1 MKVVTI
7 NDVNN
12 LGKYEELSLCLG
24 FFDALHKGHLELINK
39 AKEFDLPVGVLTFSK
54 SPRTL
59 LFNKDEEIINTLEMK
74 EKILSDNKVDYLFI
88 LELSWDILKM
98 DKEDFIN
105 KVLCGL
111 NAKNIVCGFDYSFGS
126 KGSGKPED
134 LIASNKFNVSI
145 ISPIVNQENVK
156 ISSTLVHELIK
167 EGKIEEANEYLTRP
181 YKILGEVKHGFKI
194 GRTISYKTANI
205 ELSDLFN
212 MPKNGVYATKV
223 IINNKSYKS
232 MTNVGV
238 HPTINELEKPLIETY
253 IFDFD
258 GDIYLQNVEL
268 EFYKYVREE
277 RKFSSVTE
285 LKNQLLKDEKTI
297 LDYFK

>member
-111 NAKNIVCGFDYSFGS
+111 NAKNIICGFDYSFGS

-145 ISPIVNQENVK
+145 ISPIVNLENVK
-156 ISSTLVHELIK
+156 ISSTLVHKLIK

-238 HPTINELEKPLIETY
+238 HPTINELNKPLIETY
-253 IFDFD
+253 IIDFD
-258 GDIYLQNVEL
+258 GDIYLQKVEL
-268 EFYKYVREE
+268 EFYKYIREE
-277 RKFSSVTE
+277 KKFSSIEE
-285 LKNQLLKDEKTI
+285 LKHQLIKDEKTI
-297 LDYFK
+297 LEYFK

>member
-111 NAKNIVCGFDYSFGS
+111 NAKNIICGFDYSFGS

-145 ISPIVNQENVK
+145 ISPIVNLENVK

-238 HPTINELEKPLIETY
+238 HPTINELNKPLIETY
-253 IFDFD
+253 IIDFD
-258 GDIYLQNVEL
+258 GDIYLQKVEL
-268 EFYKYVREE
+268 EFYK
-277 RKFSSVTE
+277 
-285 LKNQLLKDEKTI
+285 
-297 LDYFK
+297 

>member
-111 NAKNIVCGFDYSFGS
+111 NAKNIICGFDYSFGS

-145 ISPIVNQENVK
+145 ISPIVNLENVK

-238 HPTINELEKPLIETY
+238 HPTINELNKPLIETY
-253 IFDFD
+253 IIDFD
-258 GDIYLQNVEL
+258 GDIYLQKVEL
-268 EFYKYVREE
+268 EFYKYIREE
-277 RKFSSVTE
+277 KKFSSIEE
-285 LKNQLLKDEKTI
+285 LKHQLIKDEKTI
-297 LDYFK
+297 LEYFK

>member
-74 EKILSDNKVDYLFI
+74 EKILSDNNVDYLFI

-111 NAKNIVCGFDYSFGS
+111 NAKNLVCGFDYSFGS

-277 RKFSSVTE
+277 RKFSSVVE

>member
-74 EKILSDNKVDYLFI
+74 EKILSDNNVDYLFI

-277 RKFSSVTE
+277 RKFSSVVE

>member
-59 LFNKDEEIINTLEMK
+59 LLNKDEEIINTLEMK

-111 NAKNIVCGFDYSFGS
+111 NAKNIICGFDYSFGS

-145 ISPIVNQENVK
+145 ISPIVNLENVK

-238 HPTINELEKPLIETY
+238 HPTINELNKPLIETY
-253 IFDFD
+253 IIDFD
-258 GDIYLQNVEL
+258 GDIYLQKVEL
-268 EFYKYVREE
+268 EFYKYIREE
-277 RKFSSVTE
+277 KKFSSIEE
-285 LKNQLLKDEKTI
+285 LKHQLIKDEKTI
-297 LDYFK
+297 LEYFK

>member
-74 EKILSDNKVDYLFI
+74 EKILSDNNVDYLFI

-268 EFYKYVREE
+268 EFYKYVRDE
-277 RKFSSVTE
+277 RKFSSVVE

>member
-59 LFNKDEEIINTLEMK
+59 LLNKDEEIINTLEMK
-74 EKILSDNKVDYLFI
+74 EKILSDYKVDYLFI

-111 NAKNIVCGFDYSFGS
+111 NAKNIICGFDYSFGS

-145 ISPIVNQENVK
+145 ISPIVNLENVK

-238 HPTINELEKPLIETY
+238 HPTINELNKPLIETY
-253 IFDFD
+253 IIDFD
-258 GDIYLQNVEL
+258 GDIYLQKVEL
-268 EFYKYVREE
+268 EFYKYIREE
-277 RKFSSVTE
+277 KKFSSIEE
-285 LKNQLLKDEKTI
+285 LKHQLIKDEKTI
-297 LDYFK
+297 LEYFK